1 MNATKPIT
9 KLPWSVP
16 LTLADVPE
24 EGRHFDLVADEH
36 TRAQVAQ
43 VAGLQSLPRLQAS
56 FDVTRR
62 GPDGLHVGG
71 EVSATVG
78 QNCIVTLELLNNEVN
93 ETVNLDF
100 APPVA
105 ASLEQTEEAEI
116 ARSEG
121 PEPLIGDGIDLGALA
136 TEFLLLGIDP
146 YPRKADAEFESPAA
160 EDDASSHPFAALAA
174 LKQEPEKKE

>member
-1 MNATKPIT
+1 MNAAKPIT
-9 KLPWSVP
+9 KLPWSLPV
-16 LTLADVPE
+16 TLADIPE
-24 EGRHFDLVADEH
+24 EGRHFDLVADER

-56 FDVTRR
+56 FDVARR

-78 QNCIVTLELLNNEVN
+78 QTCIVTLEPLNDEVK
-93 ETVNLDF
+93 EAIDLVF
-100 APPVA
+100 APPTA
-105 ASLEQTEEAEI
+105 ASLEQTEETEI
-116 ARSEG
+116 AESEG

-136 TEFLLLGIDP
+136 TEFLILGIDP
-146 YPRKADAEFESPAA
+146 YPRKPDAAFESPAA
-160 EDDASSHPFAALAA
+160 KDDGSSHPFAALAA